1 MERAGELK
9 DIVNA
14 PGSFPAGNLY
24 EKKQIQGCNP
34 ILHCHGENHEDMKHR
49 LASYC
54 HYEMEK
60 ASYQDPITRRI
71 F

>member
-24 EKKQIQGCNP
+24 DKRGP
-34 ILHCHGENHEDMKHR
+34 R
-49 LASYC
+49 LQSC
-54 HYEMEK
+54 PTQPQRK
-60 ASYQDPITRRI
+60 P
-71 F
+71 